1 MTEQKKQPRK
11 NPSPLVVQGTFYVTA
26 TFEDK
31 QYVVSNGLSFLRF
44 AEDGDDIKKGDYVSI
59 HGPVYQKKDASHPI
73 VTGEAIVKKLTE
85 KEVEECYIFRAY
97 FGDDDFWSFEDREI
111 AESPDVHKFSI
122 VVFADGSALYRD
134 GWSGDVWTCNRDD
147 FIGQDIFWYDSIF
160 YNVKTGEEVKM
171 DF

>member
-44 AEDGDDIKKGDYVSI
+44 AKDGDDIKKGDYVSI

-73 VTGEAIVKKLTE
+73 VTGQAIVKKLTE
-85 KEVEECYIFRAY
+85 KEVEEYKAKLNKAFKNK
-97 FGDDDFWSFEDREI
+97 ENKEKTET
-111 AESPDVHKFSI
+111 AENKTEQ
-122 VVFADGSALYRD
+122 
-134 GWSGDVWTCNRDD
+134 SGETQKDTET
-147 FIGQDIFWYDSIF
+147 Q
-160 YNVKTGEEVKM
+160 KTEQQTKAEENKLPWE
-171 DF
+171 